1 MIIDKFKIDEK
12 RQMQHERLQYPAA
25 LGTLSR

>member
-12 RQMQHERLQYPAA
+12 RQMQYERLQYPAV